1 MGYGQALKEARVFR
15 GWTQSD
21 LSDELFVARSTVAM
35 TETGRRELPDEV
47 IPKAVA
53 NLDCGFLAMEVS
65 SHYTAGSFVAKLNGH
80 AVDLHRA
87 SVKEKSIEEMRE
99 ALDAVKSVCIA
110 NRPERIGESDR
121 AKLEHSLL
129 QVIDAIVALTHYVAV
144 VCREYG
150 FSWREMWRRHRK
162 KLRDRGYLE

>member
-1 MGYGQALKEARVFR
+1 MSLGQILKEARAQS
-15 GWTQSD
+15 GYTQ
-21 LSDELFVARSTVAM
+21 LELGDELFVSRSTVAM
-35 TETGRRELPDEV
+35 VETGQRDLPDEV
-47 IPKAVA
+47 VPVAVGK
-53 NLDCGFLAMEVS
+53 LDCGFLAMEVAS
-65 SHYTAGSFVAKLNGH
+65 RYTGGAFVSKLNGD

-99 ALDAVKSVCIA
+99 ALDAVKNVCVA

-121 AKLEHSLL
+121 EKLEHSLL

-150 FSWREMWRRHRK
+150 FSWIKMWKKHRQ
-162 KLRDRGYLE
+162 KLKEDGYLK